1 MKPFKDFQ
9 KLMTDY
15 NMRFGRQYDDVDA
28 WLADLNSRLSIRAM
42 ARLIKVDRTVLSRR
56 LWGIAWEG

>member
-15 NMRFGRQYDDVDA
+15 NMRFGRDYRDVDA
-28 WLADLNSRLSIRAM
+28 WLADLKSRVSVRAM

-56 LWGIAWEG
+56 MKG